1 MPPERYENEKDMPQA
16 SQMAANH
23 NAQPLTARVNIQ
35 VLQMRQRNVNSRF
48 AASMEYGG
56 KQDGGTHCLPRRR
69 FIASAGI
76 LTAAAWLFPR
86 QLFAE
91 DENIVLAARKRAE
104 TANITVQALRGNVSA
119 LIGSGGNIAVLTG
132 KDGKVIIDSG
142 YATSRARINDA
153 LAKMDPSP
161 IKHLVNTHWHFD
173 HTDGN
178 EWMHSEG
185 ATILAHENTRKH
197 LSTTTRVED
206 WDFTFPPSPA
216 GAIPTEVFDQ
226 EKTLY
231 LNSTSIALSYY
242 GPSHTD
248 GDLSAYFAEA
258 DVLHTGDT
266 WWNGH
271 YPFIDYST
279 GGNIKGMIEA
289 AEANLAR
296 VSDKTIVI
304 PGHGKIG
311 GKPEM
316 TEYRDMLITIHDRV
330 AALKKE
336 GKSLEEIVAMKP
348 TAAYD
353 NKWAGSFITGDV
365 FTKLVYAGA

>member
-1 MPPERYENEKDMPQA
+1 MSHEEVIAYHSYRL
-16 SQMAANH
+16 S
-23 NAQPLTARVNIQ
+23 
-35 VLQMRQRNVNSRF
+35 
-48 AASMEYGG
+48 
-56 KQDGGTHCLPRRR
+56 RRR
-69 FIASAGI
+69 FVASSGI
-76 LTAAAWLFPR
+76 LIAAAWLSPR
-86 QLFAE
+86 HLFAE
-91 DENIVLAARKRAE
+91 GENIVLAARKRAE
-104 TANITVQALRGNVSA
+104 TATITVQTLRGNVNA
-119 LIGSGGNIAVLTG
+119 LIGSGGNIAVLSGT
-132 KDGKVIIDSG
+132 DGKLVIDSG
-142 YATSRARINDA
+142 YATSRVKITDA
-153 LAKMDPSP
+153 LAKMHPGP

-178 EWMHSEG
+178 EWMHLEG

-197 LSTTTRVED
+197 LSTTTRVKD

-216 GAIPTEVFDQ
+216 GAIPAEVFDQ
-226 EKTLY
+226 DKNLY
-231 LNSTSIALSYY
+231 LNSTTIALSYY
-242 GPSHTD
+242 GPGHTD
-248 GDLSAYFAEA
+248 GDISAYFVEA

-279 GGNIKGMIEA
+279 GGHIKGMIKA
-289 AEANLAR
+289 AETNLGK
-296 VSDKTIVI
+296 VTEKTIVI

-336 GKSLEEIVAMKP
+336 GKSLEEIVATKP
-348 TAAYD
+348 TAAYND
-353 NKWAGSFITGDV
+353 KWATSFITGDV

>member
-1 MPPERYENEKDMPQA
+1 MPQEN
-16 SQMAANH
+16 QLAANH
-23 NAQPLTARVNIQ
+23 NAEPLPTRVNIQ
-35 VLQMRQRNVNSRF
+35 VSHMRQENVNSRF
-48 AASMEYGG
+48 AASMEHGAKQRGG
-56 KQDGGTHCLPRRR
+56 AHWLSRRR

-76 LTAAAWLFPR
+76 LTAAAWLSPR
-86 QLFAE
+86 HLLAE
-91 DENIVLAARKRAE
+91 GENIVVAARKRAE
-104 TANITVQALRGNVSA
+104 TTDITVQALRGNVSA

-132 KDGKVIIDSG
+132 RDGKLIIDSG
-142 YATSRARINDA
+142 YATSRARITDA
-153 LAKMDPSP
+153 LARMNPGP
-161 IKHLVNTHWHFD
+161 INHLVNTHWHFD

-197 LSTTTRVED
+197 LSTTTRVEG

-216 GAIPTEVFDQ
+216 GAIPTEVFDK

-231 LNSTSIALSYY
+231 LNSTTIALSYY

-248 GDLSAYFAEA
+248 GDVSAYFVEAE
-258 DVLHTGDT
+258 VLHTGDT

-279 GGNIKGMIEA
+279 GGNIKGMIKA

-296 VSDKTIVI
+296 VSEKTIVI

-311 GKPEM
+311 GKPEL
-316 TEYRDMLITIHDRV
+316 TEYRDMLVTIHDRV
-330 AALKKE
+330 TALKKE
-336 GKSLEEIVAMKP
+336 GKSLEEIITAKP

-353 NKWAGSFITGDV
+353 SKWAGSFITGDV
-365 FTKLVYAGA
+365 FTKLAYAGA